1 MFSWTE
7 PNSFW
12 TKSEFFQKAEQKPNQ
27 NKKKSILHIP
37 TYQLYDNT
45 HFYIVVRRCCC
56 TAIWLCDTVCCY
68 CSQRILP
75 LPNDGMFARSSSANR
90 LSASPQQFTRHEMP
104 RSTSNIASAASA
116 DAVIAAFDPF
126 VSARYAF
133 CFINVY
139 TVVVCPYD

>member
-1 MFSWTE
+1 
-7 PNSFW
+7 
-12 TKSEFFQKAEQKPNQ
+12 
-27 NKKKSILHIP
+27 
-37 TYQLYDNT
+37 
-45 HFYIVVRRCCC
+45 
-56 TAIWLCDTVCCY
+56 
-68 CSQRILP
+68 
-75 LPNDGMFARSSSANR
+75 
-90 LSASPQQFTRHEMP
+90 MP